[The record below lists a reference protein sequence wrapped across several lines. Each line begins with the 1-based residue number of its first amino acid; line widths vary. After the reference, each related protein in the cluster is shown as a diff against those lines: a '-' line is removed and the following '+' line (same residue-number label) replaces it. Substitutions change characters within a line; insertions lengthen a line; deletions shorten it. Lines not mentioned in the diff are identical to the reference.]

1 MPRRSYETLL
11 RSVAKYPLINE
22 PYLYPIYSNSGFDLL
37 GLVNVAAN
45 RKASDNPDA
54 EPASHR
60 ELVQRDI
67 FGPIGLNSSF
77 YRVPSD
83 LLLSSRIAV
92 PSQNADWAVSFN
104 AFTVSLLLNQCVQD
118 YVFDDSDDPASGQ
131 YSSLTDLVKVMKTFF
146 PPTAERG
153 VIPQHVVREWLRPLH
168 TWQSW
173 VGTFESSG
181 APWEIL
187 KAGDSH
193 LYTKGDF

>member
-1 MPRRSYETLL
+1 MCPHHRYTDIAPNPDLGVGRDYPPIELNNWPDKHPWAVNDSSDAVPRRSYETLL

-54 EPASHR
+54 EPSSHR

-67 FGPIGLNSSF
+67 FNPIGLNSSF

-92 PSQNADWAVSFN
+92 PSQNADWAVRFN
-104 AFTVSLLLNQCVQD
+104 VSTVSFFSHSNTSRTMHSMTQMIQPEGSIAPLLT
-118 YVFDDSDDPASGQ
+118 
-131 YSSLTDLVKVMKTFF
+131 SLTL
-146 PPTAERG
+146 
-153 VIPQHVVREWLRPLH
+153 
-168 TWQSW
+168 
-173 VGTFESSG
+173 
-181 APWEIL
+181 
-187 KAGDSH
+187 
-193 LYTKGDF
+193 